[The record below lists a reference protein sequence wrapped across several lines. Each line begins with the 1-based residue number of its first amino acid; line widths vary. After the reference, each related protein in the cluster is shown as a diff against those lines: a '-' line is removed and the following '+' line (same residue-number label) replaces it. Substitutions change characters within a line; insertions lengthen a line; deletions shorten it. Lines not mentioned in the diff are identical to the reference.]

1 MSGRELALLFY
12 FDCCGQKPTEDLIA
26 KKQTGPTKLSLI
38 LSWYNWIKNIT
49 MLSSEIDI
57 YNNYKNGP
65 FHI

>member
-38 LSWYNWIKNIT
+38 LS
-49 MLSSEIDI
+49 
-57 YNNYKNGP
+57 
-65 FHI
+65 